1 MLNRDW
7 MKVKL
12 LDKKLIKVI
21 IVIILITF
29 ISLFFAL
36 DFYQYTNLSFIK
48 DKQFIIEDFY
58 EKKPTT
64 ALIIFALSYFL
75 VTALSLPAAVVLT
88 LLGGALFG
96 FSIALVI
103 ISFVSTFGATLA
115 FLIARFL
122 AREYVQLYFKKQ
134 LLNINKGFQ
143 NEGAFYLFALRL
155 VPIFPFFIIN
165 IIMSLLP
172 IKTWTFY
179 WVSQIGMLPG
189 TAVFVYAGTQL
200 AQINEIS
207 DITSPSLIF
216 AFTLLGLFP
225 LTTKKFLQY
234 IRKDKGDE

>member
-1 MLNRDW
+1 MLNRNS
-7 MKVKL
+7 MKVKF
-12 LDKKLIKVI
+12 LDKKLFKI
-21 IVIILITF
+21 IVLIVLITF

-36 DFYQYTNLSFIK
+36 DFNQYADLTFIK
-48 DKQFIIEDFY
+48 DKQLIIEDFY
-58 EKKPTT
+58 EKKPIT
-64 ALIIFALSYFL
+64 ALMIFAFSYFL

-96 FSIALVI
+96 FSIALVM
-103 ISFVSTFGATLA
+103 ISFVSTLGATIA

-122 AREYVQLYFKKQ
+122 ARDYVQLYFKKQ
-134 LLNINKGFQ
+134 LLSINNGFEK
-143 NEGAFYLFALRL
+143 EGAFYLFALRL

-165 IIMSLLP
+165 IVMSLLP

-179 WVSQIGMLPG
+179 WVSQMGMLPG

-225 LTTKKFLQY
+225 LITKKFLQY
-234 IRKDKGDE
+234 IRMDKGDE

>member
-48 DKQFIIEDFY
+48 DKQLIIEDFY
-58 EKKPTT
+58 KKKPTT
-64 ALIIFALSYFL
+64 SLIIFALSYFL

-103 ISFVSTFGATLA
+103 ISFVSTLGATVA

-134 LLNINKGFQ
+134 LLSINNGFEH
-143 NEGAFYLFALRL
+143 EGAFYLFALRL

-165 IIMSLLP
+165 IVMSLLP

-200 AQINEIS
+200 AEINEIS
-207 DITSPSLIF
+207 DITSPSLLL
-216 AFTLLGLFP
+216 AFTMLGLFP
-225 LTTKKFLQY
+225 LVTKKLLKY

>member
-1 MLNRDW
+1 MLNRNW
-7 MKVKL
+7 MKVKF
-12 LDKKLIKVI
+12 LDQKLFKI
-21 IVIILITF
+21 IVLIILIIF

-48 DKQFIIEDFY
+48 DKQLIMEEFY
-58 EKKPTT
+58 ERKPV
-64 ALIIFALSYFL
+64 LVLMIFALSYFL

-103 ISFVSTFGATLA
+103 ISFVSTLGATVA

-134 LLNINKGFQ
+134 LLSINNGFEH
-143 NEGAFYLFALRL
+143 EGAFYLFALRL

-165 IIMSLLP
+165 IVMSLLP

-207 DITSPSLIF
+207 DITSPSLLL
-216 AFTLLGLFP
+216 AFTMLGLFP
-225 LTTKKFLQY
+225 LVTKKVLKY

>member
-1 MLNRDW
+1 MLNRNW
-7 MKVKL
+7 MKVKFL
-12 LDKKLIKVI
+12 EQKLIKI
-21 IVIILITF
+21 IILIILFTF

-48 DKQFIIEDFY
+48 DKQLIMEDFY
-58 EKKPTT
+58 ERKPV
-64 ALIIFALSYFL
+64 LVLMIFALSYFL

-103 ISFVSTFGATLA
+103 ISFASTLGATVA

-134 LLNINKGFQ
+134 LLSINNGFEH
-143 NEGAFYLFALRL
+143 EGAFYLFALRL

-165 IIMSLLP
+165 IVMSLLP

-200 AQINEIS
+200 AEINEIS
-207 DITSPSLIF
+207 DITSPSLLL
-216 AFTLLGLFP
+216 AFTMLGLFP
-225 LTTKKFLQY
+225 LVTKKLLKY

>member
-1 MLNRDW
+1 MLNRNW
-7 MKVKL
+7 MKVKF
-12 LDKKLIKVI
+12 LDQKLIKI
-21 IVIILITF
+21 IVLIILIIF

-36 DFYQYTNLSFIK
+36 DSYQYTNLSFIK
-48 DKQFIIEDFY
+48 DKQLIMEDFY
-58 EKKPTT
+58 ERKPV
-64 ALIIFALSYFL
+64 LVLMIFALSYFL

-103 ISFVSTFGATLA
+103 ISFVSTLGATVA

-134 LLNINKGFQ
+134 LLSINNGFEH
-143 NEGAFYLFALRL
+143 EGAFYLFALRL

-165 IIMSLLP
+165 IVMSLLP

-207 DITSPSLIF
+207 DITSPSLLL
-216 AFTLLGLFP
+216 AFTMLGLFP
-225 LTTKKFLQY
+225 LVTKKLLKY